1 MQGQVQNKTFS
12 IVKAIGIIL
21 IVIGHSAI
29 YLPICTFVYL
39 IHIVIFFFV
48 AGYFFNDKY
57 LEKPLLFIKKKVI
70 RFYVPWVVYGVIF
83 VLLHNTFL
91 NLQLLTFDSHTRTAI
106 EPYDL
111 SETINK
117 IIGVLTFF
125 KWKEP
130 LLAPLWFLFG
140 IFSGLCVF
148 YAVSLI
154 AKKIGKNKFEAYRAI
169 LIAICMAVG
178 FAGGAYQWHIS
189 IIYRPLLISGLIYIG
204 KVYSIYKDKI
214 KLSPIIA
221 TICFAGLCIATA
233 LNYQINV
240 GGMVFG
246 NPLIFL
252 IISFSGCYMILTLAH
267 FINNKFKPLS
277 DILDFIGNYTFSI
290 MVLHYVAFK
299 IAALIQICIC
309 NYPIKY
315 LAYYP
320 VIPHNTAYWWVL
332 YTLIGVGIPLLF
344 SYTFVVVKNRIRE
357 QYLEVEK
364 M

>member
-1 MQGQVQNKTFS
+1 MPEQVKNRTFS

-29 YLPICTFVYL
+29 YTPLRTFAYL
-39 IHIVIFFFV
+39 VNIVIFLFV
-48 AGYFFNDKY
+48 AGYFFNDNY
-57 LEKPLLFIKKKVI
+57 LEKPLLFLKKKVI
-70 RFYVPWVVYGVIF
+70 RFYVPWVAYGVIF

-91 NLQLLTFDSHTRTAI
+91 KLHLMSFDSHTRIAI

-111 SETINK
+111 SETIHK

-125 KWKEP
+125 QWKEP

-148 YAVSLI
+148 YVISLI
-154 AKKIGKNKFEAYRAI
+154 AKTIDKNKFEVYRAL
-169 LIAICMAVG
+169 LIVICMTIG
-178 FAGGAYQWHIS
+178 FVGGAYKWHIS
-189 IIYRPLLISGLIYIG
+189 IIYRPFVISGLIYIG
-204 KVYSIYKDKI
+204 KLYSIYKDKI

-221 TICFAGLCIATA
+221 TICFTGLCIATA

-246 NPLIFL
+246 NPLLFL
-252 IISFSGCYMILTLAH
+252 TISCSGCYMILTLAH
-267 FINNKFKPLS
+267 FINNKFKRLS

-299 IAALIQICIC
+299 IAVLIQIWVC
-309 NYPIKY
+309 NYPIMH

-320 VIPHNTAYWWVL
+320 VIPINTSYWWVI
-332 YTLIGVGIPLLF
+332 YSIIGVGIPLLS
-344 SYTFVVVKNRIRE
+344 SYTFTIIKNSIRE
-357 QYLEVEK
+357 QYKTVTSK
-364 M
+364 